1 MNLLADVGRR
11 IVGAASQPRFAPVAT
26 GRSLLQAVAIGAM
39 AVLSVYSAE
48 SQRTFLFLKTGEKF
62 ATQETAGP
70 TVAAFTHY
78 LGAYEPQVMNDP
90 AKAVEFCTTKKPPLG
105 IVTPGFYLT
114 YAKALGIEPLLEVR
128 RQKVPAEQYVLVVK
142 KSAPDD
148 LAALKGKTIATTLGA
163 EQRYVIGVVLKDK
176 LGEEV
181 RLKPITDV
189 EGAVFDLVEGAKNA
203 ADAVLAEDAAWKLF
217 EKDEELGPKLKVAFS
232 SDELP
237 RDLVV
242 LFRHNADGVDVEK
255 VKSVLK
261 DMGNNDAG
269 KQILNSIRVEAFV
282 DIDKDQLSKAQALF
296 YAK

>member
-1 MNLLADVGRR
+1 MNVLLA
-11 IVGAASQPRFAPVAT
+11 AA
-26 GRSLLQAVAIGAM
+26 
-39 AVLSVYSAE
+39 
-48 SQRTFLFLKTGEKF
+48 FLFLKTGEKF

-90 AKAVEFCTTKKPPLG
+90 AKAVEFCGAKKPPLG
-105 IVTPGFYLT
+105 IVTPGFYLA

-128 RQKVPAEQYVLVVK
+128 RQKVPVERYVLVVK

-148 LAALKGKTIATTLGA
+148 LAALKGKTIATAIAA
-163 EQRYVIGVVLKDK
+163 EQRYVIGVVLQCK
-176 LGEEV
+176 LGEEI
-181 RLKPITDV
+181 RLQPVTDV

-203 ADAVLAEDAAWKLF
+203 ADAVLVEDAAWKLF
-217 EKDEELGPKLKVAFS
+217 EKDDELGPKLKVAFN

-242 LFRHNADGVDVEK
+242 LFRPDATNVDAEK
-255 VKSVLK
+255 LKSALK

-282 DIDKDQLSKAQALF
+282 DVDKDRLSKAQALF